1 MRFVLLVLA
10 FAPTCWVL
18 WRYQQNRDRYDNRLK
33 DTPERRRMLIHARIH
48 DQGTML
54 RGEELS

>member
-1 MRFVLLVLA
+1 MRFILLALA
-10 FAPTCWVL
+10 FVPACWVL
-18 WRYQQNRDRYDNRLK
+18 WRCQQSRDRYDNRLK
-33 DTPERRRMLIHARIH
+33 DTPERRRMIINASMH